1 MKYKLAVFVSNIFLV
16 LIETIFK
23 IPIIGDIISRNASA
37 KSIKIKTFNYQNSFK
52 FKSLKALV
60 VNEKSFWRF
69 KNLENKEPETHN
81 FLSSINDN
89 DTLWDIGANIG
100 QMTLSAAKQSG
111 FRIVSFEPDPANFF
125 ILSNNIFL
133 NNLGDRVLALCT
145 PLSDKNLVV
154 GLPFDGDSVAFANAG
169 RSNVSIFEKS
179 EKTELHNSVLSSCI
193 TGDSFLNLYPEL
205 APTHL
210 KIDVDGIELKILHGL
225 QNVLT
230 SKKLRSII
238 VEAVHSGAEAN
249 SDEITMIISSYGF
262 KRNEAKENPIKTNNE
277 IFNIVFERG

>member
-37 KSIKIKTFNYQNSFK
+37 
-52 FKSLKALV
+52 
-60 VNEKSFWRF
+60 
-69 KNLENKEPETHN
+69 
-81 FLSSINDN
+81 
-89 DTLWDIGANIG
+89 
-100 QMTLSAAKQSG
+100 
-111 FRIVSFEPDPANFF
+111 
-125 ILSNNIFL
+125 
-133 NNLGDRVLALCT
+133 
-145 PLSDKNLVV
+145 
-154 GLPFDGDSVAFANAG
+154 
-169 RSNVSIFEKS
+169 KS

-249 SDEITMIISSYGF
+249 SDEITKIISSYGF